1 MRLMKQYGAAP
12 QECCHLPRTQ
22 LTKAFSH
29 PAIQNV
35 SQCRSAMAC
44 CGQAPADIRGLEGR
58 KALPP
63 VLLTYLQSTLSQ
75 HVCSVIAA
83 TVQVKASGELKS
95 VPRLLFC
102 CSFCV
107 FKHARAQIRQ
117 CDQAVVNAT
126 LCWHMLAQHNSS
138 CMERNCPMNYP
149 QEIVCGKLCA

>member
-1 MRLMKQYGAAP
+1 MTKLHIARKDHAMHTCLTCDIICLEIVGEYLQSCMRLMKQYGAAP
-12 QECCHLPRTQ
+12 QESCHLPRVQ

-83 TVQVKASGELKS
+83 TILVKA
-95 VPRLLFC
+95 C
-102 CSFCV
+102 C
-107 FKHARAQIRQ
+107 I
-117 CDQAVVNAT
+117 
-126 LCWHMLAQHNSS
+126 W
-138 CMERNCPMNYP
+138 
-149 QEIVCGKLCA
+149 